1 MSTQQSRPAGVT
13 ILAAIAFVA
22 GIVDIAAGLGNVAIG
37 GGIWTDLGFGKTLD
51 GVMTI
56 VGLALAAVG
65 VLGVVTGIGLLQE
78 RNWAWLITRLWA
90 SLCIIVG
97 LVSAGLSLLG
107 DTITSGILATI
118 LGGLVPAIAAVVVLW
133 YLYRPE
139 VRAAFGRA

>member
-13 ILAAIAFVA
+13 ILAAIAFIA
-22 GIVDIAAGLGNVAIG
+22 GIVDIAAGLANVAIG

>member
-1 MSTQQSRPAGVT
+1 MSSEQPRPIGVT
-13 ILAAIAFVA
+13 ILAAIALVA
-22 GIVDIAAGLGNVAIG
+22 GVANIAAGLGNVGIG
-37 GGIWTDLGFGKTLD
+37 GGFLTEHGFGETLD
-51 GVMTI
+51 TVMTI

-65 VLGVVTGIGLLQE
+65 VLGVATGVGLLQE

-90 SLCIIVG
+90 SLCIVVG

-133 YLYRPE
+133 YIYRPD